1 VRGLGCSKYQ
11 DYERERIRL
20 AFPTLSIKASLHPCI
35 SVIGGTAEY
44 KSYDARGQGEVTE
57 LWPGLSKEAV
67 RERQINA
74 EAPLAVVMGV
84 VFPLR
89 VRSAVPVSRPKRD
102 RREIRA
108 IRGRGCIPFAA
119 LLFVHFV
126 SFKI

>member
-1 VRGLGCSKYQ
+1 MAQ
-11 DYERERIRL
+11 
-20 AFPTLSIKASLHPCI
+20 PSIIPKVP
-35 SVIGGTAEY
+35 
-44 KSYDARGQGEVTE
+44 RGQGEVTE

-67 RERQINA
+67 RERQVNA
-74 EAPLAVVMGV
+74 EEAPLAVVMGV

-89 VRSAVPVSRPKRD
+89 VRSAVPVSRPKRN

-126 SFKI
+126 SFEI